1 MFALVSTLAVLVP
14 FVSAFTFSTPT
25 DWHSS
30 SQVVA
35 NWTTLST
42 DPTSFS
48 LELNNP
54 DLFHQ
59 ALALGN
65 NVDTSSGTLS
75 FALGVVPASSG
86 YTLQAVNVT
95 NINQIFAESA
105 PFSILDPISTS
116 SSASSTS
123 SGLSS
128 ASSGTGSTRTC
139 RDHLFHSFRC
149 HCLQQC
155 VFRRSDYWK
164 FCIRF
169 RHLCWYLA
177 LSDLFQW
184 QRCTPTVE
192 LQHGHLGRCW
202 SHYRLRMHD
211 RPLRG
216 GNVTSGSDWTE
227 LKTSFLAKRML
238 SRTCRMLSLFLLHK

>member
-128 ASSGTGSTRTC
+128 ASSGTGSTRTVPAATT
-139 RDHLFHSFRC
+139 S
-149 HCLQQC
+149 
-155 VFRRSDYWK
+155 S
-164 FCIRF
+164 
-169 RHLCWYLA
+169 
-177 LSDLFQW
+177 
-184 QRCTPTVE
+184 TPFGVTV
-192 LQHGHLGRCW
+192 
-202 SHYRLRMHD
+202 S
-211 RPLRG
+211 
-216 GNVTSGSDWTE
+216 NSTSAGTSPSP
-227 LKTSFLAKRML
+227 TSFNGNGALPQLNFNMATWAVVGLTTVFGCMTVL
-238 SRTCRMLSLFLLHK
+238 

>member
-1 MFALVSTLAVLVP
+1 MFALV
-14 FVSAFTFSTPT
+14 
-25 DWHSS
+25 S

-128 ASSGTGSTRTC
+128 ASSGTGSTRTVPAATT
-139 RDHLFHSFRC
+139 S
-149 HCLQQC
+149 
-155 VFRRSDYWK
+155 S
-164 FCIRF
+164 
-169 RHLCWYLA
+169 
-177 LSDLFQW
+177 
-184 QRCTPTVE
+184 TPFGVTVSNSASSGA
-192 LQHGHLGRCW
+192 QTTG
-202 SHYRLRMHD
+202 SS
-211 RPLRG
+211 
-216 GNVTSGSDWTE
+216 VSGSGTSAGTSPSP
-227 LKTSFLAKRML
+227 TSFNGNGALPQLNFNMATWAVVGLTTVFGCMTVL
-238 SRTCRMLSLFLLHK
+238 